1 MKNSQWKSRKLI
13 KLEKNQRKK
22 LKSNLKKYLLNGA
35 DITVAAGAVVMVAAG
50 VETMVAA
57 GVETMVVGAVAG
69 ESAIQHQSMLQLG
82 AELIHQFILLV
93 IFCGDKKSDLNNVKL
108 FFSNN

>member
-22 LKSNLKKYLLNGA
+22 LKSNLKKFLLNGA
-35 DITVAAGAVVMVAAG
+35 DITVAAGAVV
-50 VETMVAA
+50 MVAA

-82 AELIHQFILLV
+82 AELIQQFILLV